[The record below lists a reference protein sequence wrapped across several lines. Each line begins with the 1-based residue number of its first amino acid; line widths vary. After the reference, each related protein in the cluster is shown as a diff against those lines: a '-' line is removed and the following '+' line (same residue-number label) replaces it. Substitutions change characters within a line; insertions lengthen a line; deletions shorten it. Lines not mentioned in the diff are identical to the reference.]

1 MASITEASGY
11 GRYQPQRG
19 FKPPA
24 PRVARTDHSAL
35 RQLTG
40 IREQRRRDE
49 QFRQQRDKE
58 NRERYMSKVSS
69 AGEMPAYYQRAYND
83 AYDGL
88 VEMSQDPNVSNQD
101 LIFKINEVNSI
112 AGIGSTIQQ
121 GRMGLYQGELEG
133 NNFINDEFEYT
144 FVDDG
149 NAPTDI
155 ESVRK
160 RALVDRDWMGEK
172 SGYRPDE
179 MKLVESM
186 NVAFAK
192 MMDNNPELAVSVN
205 NGLIEAKQTGTI
217 TNEDTREGIRSAI
230 HSGKAE
236 PFLRNEMAKEGYQ
249 GDIVD
254 FAAQRW
260 GNLLDTRKVDIKT
273 YKPNQPR
280 DPDDKTP
287 DYLPPE
293 SRTDEISDE
302 YSVTQVNA
310 VDIPRGMK
318 ITIDTNGV
326 STGGEVSKIRYDENG
341 NEVAEITYSINTGGV
356 DDRSGKPKTQLK
368 TQILPLEDVVN
379 SIKSTGTKKQYEA
392 LTERVSKLRE
402 VGDTQTTVYDWD
414 KMMDKSTNIRGGQEG
429 SKIIV
434 ESMNALDIVPENV
447 DYDPNGEDDLAFT
460 FNGKRYSY
468 NFDKISDRDRFK
480 KDKDS
485 FQGKSS
491 NGNKPEMHGYKI
503 GQTLNGY
510 KYLGGDPRKKEA
522 WEKIDKD
529 E

>member
-49 QFRQQRDKE
+49 QFRQQREGVRKANAMAKLTAAGSMPKPFEDKYKE
-58 NRERYMSKVSS
+58 AYDNAITISEDSS
-69 AGEMPAYYQRAYND
+69 ASIQDIQNAVFEAERIRKIGEAEQNMTNEIYKGVARGTTYTTNAFNEGYD
-83 AYDGL
+83 ASTAHD
-88 VEMSQDPNVSNQD
+88 MS
-101 LIFKINEVNSI
+101 INELANS
-112 AGIGSTIQQ
+112 
-121 GRMGLYQGELEG
+121 
-133 NNFINDEFEYT
+133 YT
-144 FVDDG
+144 
-149 NAPTDI
+149 N
-155 ESVRK
+155 
-160 RALVDRDWMGEK
+160 
-172 SGYRPDE
+172 
-179 MKLVESM
+179 
-186 NVAFAK
+186 
-192 MMDNNPELAVSVN
+192 
-205 NGLIEAKQTGTI
+205 
-217 TNEDTREGIRSAI
+217 
-230 HSGKAE
+230 
-236 PFLRNEMAKEGYQ
+236 FLRNNSGIAINPNETATTAQAFLDAKMESDQDIQRIGTIGNGAYRWRKSRHSGIKGEVGERMPEETRLFFSSMLDGTQGAARQYMAKAKDMGVIGEDAQYNTA
-249 GDIVD
+249 VEL
-254 FAAQRW
+254 FADEMIPKLNFSKSTVGTGREF
-260 GNLLDTRKVDIKT
+260 VEKT
-273 YKPNQPR
+273 KT
-280 DPDDKTP
+280 DKTP

-379 SIKSTGTKKQYEA
+379 SIKSTGTKKQYDA
-392 LTERVSKLRE
+392 LTERVNKLRE

-447 DYDPNGEDDLAFT
+447 DYDPTGEDDLAFT

-491 NGNKPEMHGYKI
+491 N
-503 GQTLNGY
+503 
-510 KYLGGDPRKKEA
+510 KYG
-522 WEKIDKD
+522 I
-529 E
+529 